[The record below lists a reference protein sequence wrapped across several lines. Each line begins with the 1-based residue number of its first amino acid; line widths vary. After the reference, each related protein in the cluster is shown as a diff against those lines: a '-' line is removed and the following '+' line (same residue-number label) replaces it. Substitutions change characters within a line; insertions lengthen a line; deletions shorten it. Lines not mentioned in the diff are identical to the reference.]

1 MPQIPHKLKEAV
13 GLFERSTF
21 AREAFGDDVVDHYA
35 TLYRHEQAAYDES
48 VTDWERRRYFEQK

>member
-1 MPQIPHKLKEAV
+1 LPQILHKLKEAV

-35 TLYRHEQAAYDES
+35 TFYRHEQAAYDES
-48 VTDWERRRYFEQK
+48 VTDWERR